1 MEIISPSNSGDTERL
16 AEDEAERVTR
26 HEGYIRELFLCEQS
40 ATVSLC
46 GCKCLFPV
54 RQILFVR
61 RQPVTVSSLSQP
73 ITVCVWEVLNILFP
87 LFFLC
92 IFFFF
97 LSPQSFQ
104 SPHKHCCFVSLPL
117 PTSSFSLL
125 FIYQLPLPSFSVP
138 NCLR

>member
-97 LSPQSFQ
+97 
-104 SPHKHCCFVSLPL
+104 FVTTIFPI
-117 PTSSFSLL
+117 PTQTLL
-125 FIYQLPLPSFSVP
+125 F
-138 NCLR
+138 CLFAFTYFLF